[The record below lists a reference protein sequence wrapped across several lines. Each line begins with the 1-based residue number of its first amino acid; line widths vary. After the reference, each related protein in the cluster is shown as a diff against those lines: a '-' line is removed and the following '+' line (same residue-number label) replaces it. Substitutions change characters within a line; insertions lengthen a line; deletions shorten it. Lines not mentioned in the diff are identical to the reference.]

1 MQLSHVRSGIRW
13 AAALGLA
20 AGLALPSFPTAA
32 QPGLTS
38 GATGATPADCVIHL
52 SVANPNPGDQ
62 EIPRSLVMTGTALD
76 STAPTGAGIMQVQA
90 FLGSRD
96 QGGTLIGTAAVGANP
111 TGLPSGWSLTTSIPA
126 NISGGQ
132 SLFVYGA
139 SSVSNQEAFVSI
151 PIVVGEALP
160 ISSVSEQAASFCPA
174 IVAPPPP
181 ATVPAPASPAPTA
194 APAPPAAVP
203 AAPTPAPA
211 PPVTAPAP
219 PIAAPTPTPA
229 PVAPPVPAPA
239 PAPAAV
245 QLDISS
251 PAAPPLTFSTNMLT
265 APVGADVTVTYTNDE
280 AGVPHNWHVFN
291 GPDSSSATLA
301 ATQIITG
308 PGTMDSVTFTA
319 PAQAG
324 NFFFWCDVHAT
335 IMTGTLVVN

>member
-1 MQLSHVRSGIRW
+1 MELSHVRSGVRW

-20 AGLALPSFPTAA
+20 AALALPSLPAAA

-38 GATGATPADCVIHL
+38 GATTATPTDCAIQL

-62 EIPRSLVMTGTALD
+62 EIPHSLVMTGTALD
-76 STAPTGAGIMQVQA
+76 STAPSGAGIMQVQA
-90 FLGSRD
+90 FLGNRD
-96 QGGTLIGTAAVGANP
+96 QGGTLIGSAAVGATP
-111 TGLPSGWSLTTSIPA
+111 GGLPTGWSLTTAIPA

-139 SSVSNQEAFVSI
+139 SSVSSQEAFVSI

-160 ISSVSEQAASFCPA
+160 IISVSEQAASFCP
-174 IVAPPPP
+174 VVVGP
-181 ATVPAPASPAPTA
+181 A
-194 APAPPAAVP
+194 APAKPPVVV
-203 AAPTPAPA
+203 PTPAPA
-211 PPVTAPAP
+211 PPVAAPAP
-219 PIAAPTPTPA
+219 PVAAPAPPVAAPAPTPA

-251 PAAPPLTFSTNMLT
+251 PGSPPLTFNTNTLT
-265 APVGADVTVTYTNDE
+265 APAGAQVTVTYTNNE
-280 AGVPHNWHVFN
+280 AGVPHSWHAFN
-291 GPDSSSATLA
+291 GADSSAGTLA

-319 PAQAG
+319 PTQTG
-324 NFFFWCDVHAT
+324 NYFFWCDVHPT
-335 IMTGTLVVN
+335 IMTGNLVVN

>member
-1 MQLSHVRSGIRW
+1 
-13 AAALGLA
+13 
-20 AGLALPSFPTAA
+20 
-32 QPGLTS
+32 
-38 GATGATPADCVIHL
+38 VIHL

-111 TGLPSGWSLTTSIPA
+111 TGLPGGWSLTTSIPA

-308 PGTMDSVTFTA
+308 PGTTDSVTFTA

-324 NFFFWCDVHAT
+324 NFFFWCDVHPT